1 MALAG
6 SLKKRLVALLR
17 NQWVVTSMTATMAA
31 LGFYLYVYVAGY
43 SLLPDFAVYLRAG
56 EAMNEGRNIYA
67 RPYEVEFVPG
77 ELFRLRYLYPPLL
90 AYLLS
95 KVAWLGEPT
104 LRFVWSGLSFL
115 AIVVSVAQVAT
126 LLGYSWWRE
135 VSPRVRILFVSF
147 FFLCFEPLASGVGHG
162 QVTAVVLWLLTSF
175 TLESVRRHDRRAG
188 LALAL
193 AIHIKMTPVL
203 LLLAP
208 IIFRRWRTV
217 GWCAWGVVALVAIP
231 VVDLGSL
238 DHLSQFVA
246 SISET
251 SNNPVLR
258 GAEYNFAVDRVL
270 LLPFGLFGQGM
281 PRKVVMLALL
291 GVFAGCLLG
300 MRRRDEQGYLD
311 VVGVLIVGMVLVSP
325 IIWFHHFAWLLPSLA
340 IATMRPAA
348 TFDLRLKNLTISLG
362 ILFAVSKILL
372 LHTVVV
378 HEAAFLTHVSALVPM
393 CLSLWLCSYLSFSSA
408 RHEEREK
415 SGSLR
420 RLEHVRIS
428 APTYPEARGR
438 APLLTQHRG

>member
-1 MALAG
+1 MDFVG
-6 SLKKRLVALLR
+6 SLEKRAVALLR
-17 NQWVVTSMTATMAA
+17 NQWVGTSMIATMAA
-31 LGFYLYVYVAGY
+31 LGVYLYVYVAGY

-77 ELFRLRYLYPPLL
+77 EFFRLQYLYPPLV

-115 AIVVSVAQVAT
+115 AIVGSVLQVAK

-135 VSPRVRILFVSF
+135 VSLRVRILFVSF
-147 FFLCFEPLASGVGHG
+147 FFLCFEPLASGIGHG

-175 TLESVRRHDRRAG
+175 TLESVRRHERRAG
-188 LALAL
+188 LALAF

-208 IIFRRWRTV
+208 ILFRRWRTV
-217 GWCAWGVVALVAIP
+217 GWCAMGVVAIATLP
-231 VVDLGSL
+231 VVELGSF
-238 DHLSQFVA
+238 DHITHFLA
-246 SISET
+246 SISAT

-270 LLPFGLFGQGM
+270 LLPLGLFGQEL
-281 PRKVVMLALL
+281 PRRLVMLSLL
-291 GVFAGCLLG
+291 GVFAGCLAG
-300 MRRRDEQGYLD
+300 MRRRNEQDFLEM
-311 VVGVLIVGMVLVSP
+311 VGVLIVVMVLVSP
-325 IIWFHHFAWLLPSLA
+325 IIWFHHFAWILPSLA
-340 IATMRPAA
+340 IATMRPAP

-372 LHTVVV
+372 LHTVVI
-378 HEAAFLTHVSALVPM
+378 HEAAILTHVSALVPT
-393 CLSLWLCSYLSFSSA
+393 CLLLWLSLYLFFA
-408 RHEEREK
+408 PAQEE
-415 SGSLR
+415 
-420 RLEHVRIS
+420 
-428 APTYPEARGR
+428 
-438 APLLTQHRG
+438 QM